1 MDAGAFHWQ
10 FSLGRCSCSGFHDDL
25 PKHSAALRSH
35 SQMNISHSLFLPWE
49 DEHEMSTPSSFTL
62 FVYVTSNKMPNLNQQ
77 RCTHCRRWSSCWP
90 HRSCSRKIRCRGC
103 PRWASTWDAAWRR
116 CNTGRA
122 LGSTLT
128 VITQTF
134 ETSCTVAWWGITAP
148 KYWPVQIVH
157 GCARASVSAVAAVVG
172 IVQGGPAIGHHT
184 QNHFPELVEGPVVQ
198 RLTWKQEK
206 QQELE
211 TLFKGHF
218 RNVGRFLTDGEARS
232 NEEHNLEGIH
242 PGACQEAE
250 PTSAS
255 LYIKRGTLVLLC
267 QLFTLHVGTHTP
279 KYTSTFREPTWTW
292 DFGCVDYSVLEER
305 QGWKHN
311 NNKKRPWTQI
321 CRYSA
326 VSSAE
331 VADDAAKPPA
341 YLGNGDNYHVF

>member
-77 RCTHCRRWSSCWP
+77 RCTHCRRWPSCWP

-116 CNTGRA
+116 CNTGHA

-184 QNHFPELVEGPVVQ
+184 QDHFPELVEGPVVQ

-218 RNVGRFLTDGEARS
+218 RNVEVSSPMERLAATRNTIWRVFILVHVKRQSPPQHLYISSVGLWYCS
-232 NEEHNLEGIH
+232 VSCSHY
-242 PGACQEAE
+242 
-250 PTSAS
+250 TSAH
-255 LYIKRGTLVLLC
+255 TL
-267 QLFTLHVGTHTP
+267 QSTHP
-279 KYTSTFREPTWTW
+279 LSVNQPEP
-292 DFGCVDYSVLEER
+292 GILVV
-305 QGWKHN
+305 
-311 NNKKRPWTQI
+311 
-321 CRYSA
+321 
-326 VSSAE
+326 
-331 VADDAAKPPA
+331 
-341 YLGNGDNYHVF
+341 